1 MVAKASS
8 VSHGYNAL
16 NYVCTKK
23 DAMPIKFHHLPD
35 GLIIGKDA
43 DSGIIW
49 ESMSLRH
56 KKFQNQLGRKLTK
69 NVIRIE
75 LAPSLDESCNLKTP
89 EDFRKLLEDWMREM
103 EKICNRKD
111 KKGKPKSFDFENSQ
125 YVAVCHFDSGKPHI
139 HLIVNRV
146 REDGTTNKDNN
157 IGRNATLAA
166 NAVNE
171 KRGWVQPQKIH
182 DDHLDKIYE
191 DAIQSLK
198 EMPEFD
204 WNIYKR
210 KMEEKGY
217 KMPLR
222 RDSKGKVVSYRVNLG
237 NSSFKASEIGTGKQL
252 TAAHIFKTWLKL
264 HPEKQYNYQLSIRGS
279 ASTEKTHIDK
289 QQLKFNS
296 ISEHQKSMAD
306 IPFKVFFG
314 VNTNQGKKAFF
325 IPWDIF
331 AEIQKSSY
339 NIDED
344 DYVFADLKEEIH
356 PLAAALWCAGSVT
369 GNAMLEYLDLA
380 TQIHEGGGG
389 GGGIHGELSS
399 WGRDKDEDNKSLAR
413 RAATFA
419 SELFATKSIRHN
431 RGRRR

>member
-1 MVAKASS
+1 MVAKAAS

-35 GLIIGKDA
+35 GLIIGKDV
-43 DSGIIW
+43 DPGIIW

-56 KKFQNQLGRKLTK
+56 PKNQNQLGRKLTK

-89 EDFRKLLEDWMREM
+89 EDFRKLLEDWMKEM

-111 KKGKPKSFDFENSQ
+111 KKGKPKSLDFENSQ

-171 KRGWVQPQKIH
+171 KRGWVQSQKIH
-182 DDHLDKIYE
+182 EDHLDKSYE

-237 NSSFKASEIGTGKQL
+237 NSSFKASEIGKGKQL
-252 TAAHIFKTWLKL
+252 TAAHIFKTWLKQ
-264 HPEKQYNYQLSIRGS
+264 HPEKQYN
-279 ASTEKTHIDK
+279 
-289 QQLKFNS
+289 
-296 ISEHQKSMAD
+296 HQ
-306 IPFKVFFG
+306 
-314 VNTNQGKKAFF
+314 
-325 IPWDIF
+325 
-331 AEIQKSSY
+331 
-339 NIDED
+339 
-344 DYVFADLKEEIH
+344 
-356 PLAAALWCAGSVT
+356 
-369 GNAMLEYLDLA
+369 LA
-380 TQIHEGGGG
+380 TVENPDAK
-389 GGGIHGELSS
+389 
-399 WGRDKDEDNKSLAR
+399 DKENMPISIAVDEV
-413 RAATFA
+413 
-419 SELFATKSIRHN
+419 N
-431 RGRRR
+431 RGLIYYERPSESDIH